1 MQKARDKQLAEKKQR
16 MSQDT
21 LSPHYKVMNGK
32 SMFSLHVVYTLFTRK
47 IGAHS
52 YAMLA
57 MRESEQM
64 SQNTLQKGDLFIN
77 PTYNYLIT

>member
-1 MQKARDKQLAEKKQR
+1 MLTGEW
-16 MSQDT
+16 
-21 LSPHYKVMNGK
+21 N
-32 SMFSLHVVYTLFTRK
+32 VYTRK

-64 SQNTLQKGDLFIN
+64 SQNPLLKGDLFIN